1 LLDIS
6 QKLLSQATVLVES
19 AYDEMGGAW
28 PAAEAWLVQAKATM
42 RQPFGRPPIGPWINM
57 ERAEVSRLV
66 EAYGS
71 MEAEDLLREAL
82 MVIESM
88 FDSTTDLRVRALTAV
103 RYQLYGE

>member
-1 LLDIS
+1 
-6 QKLLSQATVLVES
+6 
-19 AYDEMGGAW
+19 
-28 PAAEAWLVQAKATM
+28 
-42 RQPFGRPPIGPWINM
+42 
-57 ERAEVSRLV
+57 
-66 EAYGS
+66 